1 MTIDLDD
8 FPDLSA
14 DQIEEEAG
22 FLTTSY
28 FGSLGQQVSVPVPV
42 EQIAERYLGYSI
54 ELTDEG
60 LFADPTYLGGIVFES
75 NTILVNGSVEEHEGR
90 YNFTIAHELGH
101 HALHR
106 DLVQSRGQSVV
117 DGEPTVICRDT
128 TTKPKAEQQADRF
141 AAALLMP
148 KAVVMR
154 EFYKLFKEPVQLSQK
169 DPKKAR
175 GIAAK
180 LVTAAG
186 LTNVSNTALVNRL
199 LDLGLLYGV
208 HYQTGTSTDF
218 YRKGGYRKGGYS
230 SKYLKKNFKMLVR
243 IATERL
249 KFLLKK

>member
-1 MTIDLDD
+1 MSIDLDN
-8 FPDLSA
+8 FPDLSPE
-14 DQIEEEAG
+14 QIEQEAD
-22 FLTTSY
+22 FLSMSY

-60 LFADPTYLGGIVFES
+60 LFADPSYLGGIVFET

-106 DLVQSRGQSVV
+106 DLVQSSGQGTI

-148 KAVVMR
+148 RKVVMR
-154 EFYKLFKEPVQLSQK
+154 EFYKLHKEPVQLSLK
-169 DPKKAR
+169 EPRKAR
-175 GIAAK
+175 KIAAEVAK
-180 LVTAAG
+180 ASG

-199 LDLGLLYGV
+199 LDLGLMYGV
-208 HYQTGTSTDF
+208 AYQTGTSTDF

-230 SKYLKKNFKMLVR
+230 SKYLKKNFKMLFR

-249 KFLLKK
+249 KFMLKK